1 MPAAHWRSLSWRA
14 CLCWGFSLWGFFKVL
29 KVLQMLLLMVVKQR
43 NMARDQYWIISPRKM
58 QSPSTFSV
66 ASNWLTRMKKKEMK
80 VLMKNGTLSF
90 VKWYLHSSS
99 IGVE

>member
-1 MPAAHWRSLSWRA
+1 M
-14 CLCWGFSLWGFFKVL
+14 VL
-29 KVLQMLLLMVVKQR
+29 KVFQITLLMVVKQR
-43 NMARDQYWIISPRKM
+43 NMARDQYWIIRPRKM

-66 ASNWLTRMKKKEMK
+66 ASNWLIRMKKKETK

-99 IGVE
+99 ISRWSIIRASKERRLRMRKTLFIFP